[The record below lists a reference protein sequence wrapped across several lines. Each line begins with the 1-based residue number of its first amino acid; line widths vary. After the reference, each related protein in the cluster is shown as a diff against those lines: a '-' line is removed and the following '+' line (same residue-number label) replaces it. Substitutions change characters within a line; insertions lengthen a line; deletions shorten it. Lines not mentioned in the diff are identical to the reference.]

1 VVQFLKSTEYSK
13 FKRIVFDTAPTG
25 HTLRLLTLP
34 DFLELTIG
42 KLVKLRQKL
51 DGALDLVRGVFGR
64 TKTTQAQSAVEKLER
79 LKADME
85 EAKRLFRDSEKTE
98 FAIVTIPTM
107 MAALESERLAD
118 TLLKESIPAKT
129 LLVNQVVLRSTKGT
143 FLQQKRKEQQRAL
156 SVVKSD
162 PVFEGIRIETAPLVD
177 LEIRGIPALT
187 YFASQI
193 WK

>member
-1 VVQFLKSTEYSK
+1 
-13 FKRIVFDTAPTG
+13 
-25 HTLRLLTLP
+25 LRLLTLP

-177 LEIRGIPALT
+177 LEIRGIPPLI